1 MKRGPHKKEKKTLSA
16 AGLLSVVR
24 ESFSQTT
31 PHKQERKI
39 SFLDCIMS
47 ALAIFS
53 LKFPS
58 LLAFD
63 DNKTD
68 PVIEHNLKA
77 LFEVENI
84 PCDTYM
90 REVLDGVDPRELRQS
105 YLYLEIQK
113 ITSGSCWSKLQNS

>member
-1 MKRGPHKKEKKTLSA
+1 MA
-16 AGLLSVVR
+16 R
-24 ESFSQTT
+24 ESFSQITS
-31 PHKQERKI
+31 PKQERKI

-63 DNKTD
+63 DNKAD
-68 PVIEHNLKA
+68 PVIQHNLKA
-77 LFEVENI
+77 LFEVENV

-90 REVLDGVDPRELRQS
+90 RELLDEVDPRELRQS
-105 YLYLEIQK
+105 YLSIFHEAQRGKLLERYEFLNGHYLCLVD
-113 ITSGSCWSKLQNS
+113 GYGGG